1 MNSQE
6 KEDALNKYDRRETF
20 WTEQSLQQLGYS
32 LNFFLTI
39 GIAFLGYL
47 ITVRNDYPKFKF
59 ICGGSVEWRLFVYYL
74 ILISVFASVVI
85 GTISILIRL
94 YDLRVTRHI
103 TSARKKTAKI
113 YSEYLP
119 EGYVDL
125 SNESFFK
132 TVFWK
137 IQYIHFTSQKRYV
150 EVNIEFERLRKQ
162 AKILGST
169 TWKTHYWQIGLFLF
183 AIIMFGISIL

>member
-1 MNSQE
+1 MDTQE

-47 ITVRNDYPKFKF
+47 ITIRNDYPKFKF
-59 ICGGSVEWRLFVYYL
+59 IWGGSVEWRLLFYYL
-74 ILISVFASVVI
+74 ILIIVFASVIV

-94 YDLRVTRHI
+94 YDLRITRHI

-132 TVFWK
+132 TVFRK
-137 IQYIHFTSQKRYV
+137 IHFIHFTTQKLYIDV
-150 EVNIEFERLRKQ
+150 SVEFERLRKQ
-162 AKILGST
+162 AKVLGNS